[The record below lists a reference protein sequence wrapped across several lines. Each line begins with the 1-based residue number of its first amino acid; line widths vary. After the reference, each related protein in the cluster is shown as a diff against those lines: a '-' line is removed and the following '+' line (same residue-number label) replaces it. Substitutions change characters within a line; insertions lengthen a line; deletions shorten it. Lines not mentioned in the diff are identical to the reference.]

1 LRFLGEN
8 SNGGLKNLMMRQLWA
23 LALSLIFFAGLIAT
37 GEGQNAVTVNRW
49 VISNLPH
56 GVTIK
61 TSTPAQLAAAVKAAI
76 RAHPKQ
82 AKAIVAYVFSQFT
95 GADLAKALAVIDAII
110 SAVPTDEVAALVAL
124 AIGSLSATV
133 DPATG
138 QSAQSALASAITQEA
153 IADDPG
159 LASAIL
165 AAIGAAPP
173 GPATQLLGP
182 GGVTNPANFS
192 NTTGAVNSPQ

>member
-1 LRFLGEN
+1 M
-8 SNGGLKNLMMRQLWA
+8 SRQLWA
-23 LALSLIFFAGLIAT
+23 FALGLTIFAGLIVT
-37 GEGQNAVTVNRW
+37 IGGQSAATVNRW

-61 TSTPAQLAAAVKAAI
+61 TSTPVQLAAAVKAAI
-76 RAHPKQ
+76 KTHPKQ

-95 GADLAKALAVIDAII
+95 AADLAKASAVIDAII
-110 SAVPTDEVAALVAL
+110 SVVPADEVAALVAL

-153 IADDPG
+153 IADDPA

>member
-1 LRFLGEN
+1 
-8 SNGGLKNLMMRQLWA
+8 MMRQLWT
-23 LALSLIFFAGLIAT
+23 LALGLTFFAGLIVSSDA
-37 GEGQNAVTVNRW
+37 QSAVTVNRW
-49 VISNLPH
+49 VVSNLPH

-61 TSTPAQLAAAVKAAI
+61 SSTPAQLAAAVKTAI

-95 GADLAKALAVIDAII
+95 AADLAKASAVIGAII
-110 SAVPTDEVAALVAL
+110 AAVPADEVAALVAV
-124 AIGSLSATV
+124 AIGSLS
-133 DPATG
+133 
-138 QSAQSALASAITQEA
+138 
-153 IADDPG
+153 
-159 LASAIL
+159 

-173 GPATQLLGP
+173 GPTTQLLGP

>member
-1 LRFLGEN
+1 ML
-8 SNGGLKNLMMRQLWA
+8 RQLWR
-23 LALSLIFFAGLIAT
+23 LALGLTFFAGLT
-37 GEGQNAVTVNRW
+37 VTSEGQSAVTVNRW

-95 GADLAKALAVIDAII
+95 AADLAKASAVIDAII
-110 SAVPTDEVAALVAL
+110 SVVPADEVAALVAL

-153 IADDPG
+153 IADDPA
-159 LASAIL
+159 LASAIM

-173 GPATQLLGP
+173 PGQATQLLGP

>member
-1 LRFLGEN
+1 
-8 SNGGLKNLMMRQLWA
+8 MIRQLWA
-23 LALSLIFFAGLIAT
+23 LALSLTFLAGLIVRSD
-37 GEGQNAVTVNRW
+37 GQSAANVNRW
-49 VISNLPH
+49 VASNLPQ

-61 TSTPAQLAAAVKAAI
+61 SSTPAQLAAAVKAAI

-82 AKAIVAYVFSQFT
+82 AKGIVAYVFSQFT
-95 GADLAKALAVIDAII
+95 AADLAKASAVIDAII
-110 SAVPTDEVAALVAL
+110 AAVPADEVAGLIKI
-124 AIGSLSATV
+124 AIGSLSTTI
-133 DPATG
+133 DPTTG
-138 QSAQSALASAITQEA
+138 QSAQSALTSAITQEA
-153 IADDPG
+153 IADDPA